1 MTASPIVERLRRKI
15 DETPD
20 FDPDDFDP
28 NAARRFADWPDGRI
42 SDLLT
47 TPPPPRRWFCTER
60 LLAGRGQLLVAVG
73 GSSKTRALYHLG
85 AGAVLGALPWPWTVE
100 TKGPAALF
108 LAEDTAA
115 DVHLALHALASTL
128 EPEQREALAEGLRV
142 YPLAGRH
149 PMLLELHGQ
158 ALKLTR
164 VYDWMMKQ
172 LDKLPGVAFVGLDPA
187 LGLSEG
193 DELSAAHARRFGEMV
208 DRIAIET
215 GACTIATAHAAKSIH
230 GVEELGSHSARGS
243 GAITDAVRGEYTL
256 RTMTPDEGRRF
267 GVTDVAERKAYVQL
281 AATKGNHLP
290 PAAFAPIW
298 LQRGL
303 GGTLSAAVLHEQ
315 EASAIG
321 ERELRAFAILTE
333 HAQRGDVAPK
343 FWREQCA
350 AAGVIRAGSSPAAQE
365 KAMQRIREAL
375 AAAGMVQPGRAPGT
389 WAPRA

>member
-28 NAARRFADWPDGRI
+28 KAARRFADWPDGRI
-42 SDLLT
+42 GDLLT

-172 LDKLPGVAFVGLDPA
+172 LDKLPGVLNVA
-187 LGLSEG
+187 LQGNNV
-193 DELSAAHARRFGEMV
+193 HARIKNA
-208 DRIAIET
+208 DI
-215 GACTIATAHAAKSIH
+215 
-230 GVEELGSHSARGS
+230 SAEQV
-243 GAITDAVRGEYTL
+243 ADAVR
-256 RTMTPDEGRRF
+256 
-267 GVTDVAERKAYVQL
+267 
-281 AATKGNHLP
+281 
-290 PAAFAPIW
+290 
-298 LQRGL
+298 
-303 GGTLSAAVLHEQ
+303 
-315 EASAIG
+315 
-321 ERELRAFAILTE
+321 
-333 HAQRGDVAPK
+333 
-343 FWREQCA
+343 
-350 AAGVIRAGSSPAAQE
+350 AAGITVHE
-365 KAMQRIREAL
+365 
-375 AAAGMVQPGRAPGT
+375 VQPLEPT
-389 WAPRA
+389 LEDVFISLIE